1 MQMEGKMNQPKYETC
16 QHVQRVG
23 EIAVYTD
30 AGCPRATKVHGAL
43 LSSKMRC
50 VECHNWKSKEERTN
64 DRE

>member
-1 MQMEGKMNQPKYETC
+1 MNKPKYETC

-30 AGCPRATKVHGAL
+30 TGCPRATKIRGTL

-50 VECHNWKSKEERTN
+50 VECHNWKSKEEGADERN
-64 DRE
+64 IF